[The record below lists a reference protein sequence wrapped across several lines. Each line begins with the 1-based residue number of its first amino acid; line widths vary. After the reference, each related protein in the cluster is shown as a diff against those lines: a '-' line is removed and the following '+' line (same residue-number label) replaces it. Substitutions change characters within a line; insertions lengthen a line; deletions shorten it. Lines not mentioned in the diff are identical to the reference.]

1 MDSKKNV
8 LIFGGSGGIGYQVS
22 KHYSEKGYNIFTVSR
37 RKSEYGHWI
46 SADFN
51 DSNCLQKVRSELN
64 DLKIDILLYLAGS
77 WEKNAFTKDYN
88 FEESTPSEIDNVINL
103 NLVFPIKAIQ
113 FILPNLRRSNNPKI
127 IVIGAAIGGL
137 NLTSCPEVA
146 NTSSKIGLKG
156 MVMAL
161 RQSINKDKI
170 GITLINPGNLETE
183 EVLNDLK
190 QTNKDNSFTIPF
202 SDLFLCLD
210 AVINSSSR
218 SNINEI
224 DLTNM

>member
-1 MDSKKNV
+1 MDEKNILV
-8 LIFGGSGGIGYQVS
+8 FGASGGIGFQVS
-22 KHYSEKGYNIFTVSR
+22 KYYSEKGYNLFTVSR

-46 SADFN
+46 YADIN
-51 DSNCLQKVRSELN
+51 DSDCLQKINSELAAV
-64 DLKIDILLYLAGS
+64 KIDVLLYLAGT
-77 WEKNAFTKDYN
+77 WEKNAFTSDYS
-88 FEESTPSEIDNVINL
+88 FEQSTTKEIDNVINL

-113 FILPNLRRSNNPKI
+113 NFLPNLRKSNNPKI

-137 NLTSCPEVA
+137 NLTRCPEVA

-161 RQSINKDKI
+161 RQSLSQDKI
-170 GITLINPGNLETE
+170 GITLVNPGNLETE

-190 QTNKDNSFTIPF
+190 EANKDETFTIPF

-210 AVINSSSR
+210 TVISSSNR